1 MSFIYLIF
9 LIERVFVLRRSIKI
23 CLSAF
28 VYDLYTVYI
37 KLLFL
42 KKFWIPPRS
51 AGEIPLHEKL
61 TTILCYFLKESLMPI
76 EK

>member
-1 MSFIYLIF
+1 MF
-9 LIERVFVLRRSIKI
+9 ERLCK
-23 CLSAF
+23 
-28 VYDLYTVYI
+28 DLYTVYI

-51 AGEIPLHEKL
+51 AVEIPLHEKL
-61 TTILCYFLKESLMPI
+61 TTILCYFLKESLMPT

>member
-1 MSFIYLIF
+1 MSKRFC
-9 LIERVFVLRRSIKI
+9 K
-23 CLSAF
+23 
-28 VYDLYTVYI
+28 DLYTVYI

-51 AGEIPLHEKL
+51 AVEIPLHEKL
-61 TTILCYFLKESLMPI
+61 TTTLCYFLEESLMPI

>member
-1 MSFIYLIF
+1 MS
-9 LIERVFVLRRSIKI
+9 ERFCK
-23 CLSAF
+23 
-28 VYDLYTVYI
+28 DLYTVCM

-51 AGEIPLHEKL
+51 AVEIPLHEKL